1 MSSAAHGRA
10 DTAGRN
16 LSIMRLLM
24 VEDDRELGAAIASGL
39 RDAGFAVD
47 NAGSVAEAD
56 FKVAVNSY
64 DCVVADRGLPDGDA
78 LGLIRLWRGAGRTVP
93 VLVLTALGSVDDR
106 VAGFEHGADD
116 YLVKPFAMAE
126 LVARLRALCRR
137 EQPPR
142 LPEITVADLTLDLPS
157 RRVRRAGILLSF
169 TAKEFA
175 VLEVLM
181 LRAGE
186 AVTRGE
192 LLERCWD
199 EMSDPVSNVIDV
211 VIRGLRRKLGPP
223 DLIESLR
230 GVGYRLRGPA

>member
-1 MSSAAHGRA
+1 
-10 DTAGRN
+10 
-16 LSIMRLLM
+16 MRVLV
-24 VEDDRELGAAIASGL
+24 VEDDSELGPAVVAGL
-39 RDAGFAVD
+39 RAAGFAVD
-47 NAGSVAEAD
+47 LAARRAEAD
-56 FKVAVNSY
+56 LKFAVNGY

-78 LGLIRLWRGAGRTVP
+78 LGLVRAWRDAGRSVP

-106 VAGFEHGADD
+106 IAGFEHGADD
-116 YLVKPFAMAE
+116 YLAKPFAMAE
-126 LVARLRALCRR
+126 LVARVRALCRR
-137 EQPPR
+137 DQPPR
-142 LPEITVADLTLDLPS
+142 LPQLTAADLTLDVPAH
-157 RRVRRAGILLSF
+157 RVRRAGVLLTL

-175 VLEVLM
+175 VLEALM

-199 EMSDPVSNVIDV
+199 EMADPASNVVDA
-211 VIRGLRRKLGPP
+211 VIRQLRRKLGPP